1 MKNELTIS
9 LGQYSVAGVKEENE
23 DCCGIQIPEEPS
35 LSSKGIAIAIADGM
49 SGADAGKE
57 ASHAAVTGFLQDYYS
72 TPETWKVK
80 KSVSKVLSSI
90 NQWLYSHGQRDYNSA
105 KGMVTTFSGIVIKS
119 TTAHIF
125 HIGDCRVARIRGGEF
140 SSMTKEHRVYIAR
153 DRDYLSR
160 AMGID
165 NRIDIDYRKVAVEV
179 GDIFVLTTDG
189 VHDFVEDK
197 DIQEI
202 VARYGDNLEGAAS
215 EIGKLAAS
223 NDSNDNISCQI
234 IRIEHL
240 PDANE
245 SEFFEQLTA
254 LPFPPDLSPG
264 MIMDGYKIL
273 REIHATKHIQ
283 VYLAHDTVEDRQV
296 VLKTPSVNYEDD
308 PVYIDMFVH
317 EEWIGKRINSP
328 HVMKVCGTDRKRSF
342 LYYVAEYLE
351 GQTLRQW
358 MDDNPRPSIVEVRG
372 LVSQMVQG
380 IRAFHRLDM
389 IHQDLKPEN
398 IIIDKFGT
406 VKIIDFGST
415 KVAGLEEVNTPIDR
429 NTLVGTLDFIAP
441 EYFLGRPGTNQS
453 DIYSLGV
460 ITYQMLTGKLPYGKP
475 LTEKRVKAGK
485 LEYIPVNEHN
495 PEVPRFVDAAIR
507 KAVHPT
513 PAKRQELLSEF
524 LYDLNNPNS
533 ELLNTESTPLIQKN
547 PVGFWRATSLI
558 LLLGN
563 LILAYLLVNK

>member
-1 MKNELTIS
+1 MKNKLTIS
-9 LGQYSVAGVKEENE
+9 HGQYSIAGIKEQNE
-23 DCCGIQIPEEPS
+23 DCSGIQIPDEPA
-35 LSSKGIAIAIADGM
+35 LSNKGIAIAIADGM

-72 TPETWKVK
+72 TPDTWKVK

-105 KGMVTTFSGIVIKS
+105 KGMVTTLSGIVIKS

-125 HIGDCRVARIRGGEF
+125 HIGDCRVSRIRNSET

-165 NRIDIDYRKVAVEV
+165 NRIDIDYKKVAVDV

-189 VHDFVEDK
+189 VHDFVDDR
-197 DIQEI
+197 DILKI
-202 VARYGDNLEGAAS
+202 VQSHGDTLEGAAS
-215 EIGKLAAS
+215 EIGKLATCNGS
-223 NDSNDNISCQI
+223 DDNISCQV
-234 IRIEHL
+234 IRIDQL

-254 LPFPPDLSPG
+254 LPFPPELRPG

-283 VYLAHDTVEDRQV
+283 VYLAHDTVENRQV

-308 PVYIDMFVH
+308 AVYIDMFVH
-317 EEWIGKRINSP
+317 EEWIGKRIDNP

-358 MDDNPRPSIVEVRG
+358 MDDNPRPPLVEVRG
-372 LVSQMVQG
+372 LVSQIVQG
-380 IRAFHRLDM
+380 LRAFHRLDM
-389 IHQDLKPEN
+389 VHQDLKPEN

-441 EYFLGRPGTNQS
+441 EYFLDHPGTNQS

-460 ITYQMLTGKLPYGKP
+460 ITYQMLTGTLPYGQP
-475 LTEKRVKAGK
+475 LTEKKVKAGK
-485 LEYIPVNEHN
+485 LDYIPINERN

-513 PAKRQELLSEF
+513 PGKRQELLSEF

-533 ELLNTESTPLIQKN
+533 ELLEKETTPLIQKN

-563 LILAYLLVNK
+563 LVLGYLLATN